1 MKKLIVKSK
10 DEYSNYILEDNKNN
24 IYEVNINFLDVEPP
38 KTGSYLYIP
47 EQVLEEKVSL
57 NYGLIEDNTNIK
69 EDELITIIQNDKKLL
84 LQRFYG

>member
-24 IYEVNINFLDVEPP
+24 IYEVNINFIDVELP
-38 KTGSYLYIP
+38 TIGSYLYIP
-47 EQVLEEKVSL
+47 EKVLKERVSL
-57 NYGLIEDNTNIK
+57 NYGLIKDTTNIN
-69 EDELITIIQNDKKLL
+69 EDELITIIQNEKKLH

>member
-24 IYEVNINFLDVEPP
+24 IYEVNINFLDIESP
-38 KTGSYLYIP
+38 KIGSYLYIP

-57 NYGLIEDNTNIK
+57 NYGLIEDNTNIN